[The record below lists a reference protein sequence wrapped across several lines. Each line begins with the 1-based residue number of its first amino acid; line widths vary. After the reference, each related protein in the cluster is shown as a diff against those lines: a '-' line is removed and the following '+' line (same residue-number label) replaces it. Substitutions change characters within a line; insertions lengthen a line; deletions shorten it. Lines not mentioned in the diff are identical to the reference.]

1 MWNKTKQ
8 NKTLTEPSRR
18 GQPRRGYFSHPR
30 SQYRVT
36 KYYVRIYKR
45 EGKGNRKERW
55 TFLSFSSNSIFS
67 SSLCALTGVG
77 DKDFI
82 SARIFWWT
90 IFGISWRSSNFFQ
103 QKEKN
108 VQCFECLKQC
118 AWRVK
123 RITLF
128 LEFMVSTRAKMI
140 IIIILKYLC
149 IFAESE
155 RVEQTW
161 HMLQDF
167 THFLGPNKWKGVD
180 DTLQSFEAHPSKL
193 LVLHELLESR
203 RESWVLIDPVLNVN
217 WCPLLE
223 GWFIIIM
230 IIFFFW
236 SCLLPSLFYF
246 ENFVLVFVFSIY
258 RFIYLLMIDGS
269 VGTYFLGV
277 LHSSCWKESEEKREG
292 KKRIG
297 GGFFF
302 FFLKV
307 NGKRKKKKEKRKK
320 KKDENKKFEKKKGER
335 EERDWNEITCFH
347 FLELK
352 TFFFFFFSF
361 WNLPLLSEIGD

>member
-1 MWNKTKQ
+1 MYEFTKE
-8 NKTLTEPSRR
+8 KAKATGRR
-18 GQPRRGYFSHPR
+18 GEH
-30 SQYRVT
+30 
-36 KYYVRIYKR
+36 
-45 EGKGNRKERW
+45 
-55 TFLSFSSNSIFS
+55 FLSFSSNSIFS

-320 KKDENKKFEKKKGER
+320 KKEKRWK
-335 EERDWNEITCFH
+335 
-347 FLELK
+347 
-352 TFFFFFFSF
+352 
-361 WNLPLLSEIGD
+361 